1 MSMTHANRSIPEVLS
16 DLIGQVTTLFRVEA
30 QLARTEV
37 SDKIAHAATGMG
49 IAVVGAVLAMPA
61 LVILLQAIV
70 GMLVRAGMVF
80 PLAALI
86 VGGSTL
92 IIGILLL
99 IAGIERLKGTKL
111 TPERTIHQ
119 LQRDAEM
126 VKQEASENHGLNR
139 AA

>member
-16 DLIGQVTTLFRVEA
+16 DLIGQVTMLFRKEA
-30 QLARTEV
+30 QLARSEI
-37 SDKIAHAATGMG
+37 SDKVAHAATGIG
-49 IAVVGAVLAMPA
+49 FVVVGAVLAIPA

-70 GMLVRAGMVF
+70 ALLVQGGMSIALSS
-80 PLAALI
+80 LI
-86 VGGSTL
+86 VGGATL

-99 IAGIERLKGTKL
+99 IAGVERVKATNL
-111 TPERTIHQ
+111 TPEKTIHQ

-126 VKQEASENHGLNR
+126 VKQETREDHGLDR

>member
-1 MSMTHANRSIPEVLS
+1 MSMTHVNRSIPEVLG
-16 DLIGQVTTLFRVEA
+16 DLIGQITTLFRKEA
-30 QLARTEV
+30 QLARTEI

-49 IAVVGAVLAMPA
+49 FAVVGAVLAMPA

-70 GMLVRAGMVF
+70 ALLVQAGLSIA
-80 PLAALI
+80 LASLI
-86 VGGSTL
+86 VGGATL
-92 IIGILLL
+92 VIGIFLL
-99 IAGIERLKGTKL
+99 IAGMERLKGTNL
-111 TPERTIHQ
+111 TPEKTIHQ